1 MRAIEQTSDAEDEE
15 DFFDVAN
22 LSPTLTGLPMVVWIS
37 ERSRARHDARVKVSL
52 VHGRRAH
59 PDQTASVSVRPA
71 VDVVAGPALDPRD
84 LVLVRRWIELNRDAI
99 LAYWNGDLLTDE
111 AIARLRAID
120 ASAVAGTGRS

>member
-1 MRAIEQTSDAEDEE
+1 MRATQQLPDTGDED
-15 DFFDVAN
+15 DFFDMAN

-37 ERSRARHDARVKVSL
+37 ERSRVRHDVRVKVSL

-71 VDVVAGPALDPRD
+71 VEVVAGPPLDPRD
-84 LVLVRRWIELNRDAI
+84 LTLVRRWIELNRETI

-111 AIARLRAID
+111 AIARLVALD
-120 ASAVAGTGRS
+120 A